1 MAVLVITENNY
12 QTVFPSIKEA
22 SPFLKEI
29 VQQYGKIKQIITDYS
44 PKTPHGSCPECGSPM
59 AFEEGCRKCHSCGYS
74 LCG

>member
-1 MAVLVITENNY
+1 MAVMILTE
-12 QTVFPSIKEA
+12 QEKFVFNSVKEF
-22 SPFLKEI
+22 SKYSKEI
-29 VQQYGKIKQIITDYS
+29 VAKYGKIKQIITNYS